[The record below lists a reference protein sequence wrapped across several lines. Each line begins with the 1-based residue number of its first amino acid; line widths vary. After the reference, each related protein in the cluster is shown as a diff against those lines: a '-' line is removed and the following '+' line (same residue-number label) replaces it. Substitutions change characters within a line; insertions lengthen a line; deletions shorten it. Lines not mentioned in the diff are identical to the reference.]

1 MKTNLFVECDRI
13 INGINKKIT
22 TNKLK
27 VKLVNAPAYELSDIF
42 YNFMKEKTI
51 LLIRLD
57 AMKYAFKKH
66 IKNKKQLALIKQAY
80 YEKCWTNDLFNVTR
94 KTLWSL
100 CDKILESYKC
110 KVMENMIKLF

>member
-1 MKTNLFVECDRI
+1 MKTNLFIECDRI
-13 INGINKKIT
+13 INGINKKFT

-27 VKLVNAPAYELSDIF
+27 VKLVNAPAYELSNIF
-42 YNFMKEKTI
+42 YNFMKEKAI

-66 IKNKKQLALIKQAY
+66 IKNKKQLVIIKKAY
-80 YEKCWTNDLFNVTR
+80 YEKCWPNDISRESFWR
-94 KTLWSL
+94 L
-100 CDKILESYKC
+100 CDKILESYRC

>member
-1 MKTNLFVECDRI
+1 MKINLFIECNSI
-13 INGINKKIT
+13 INAINKKFT

-27 VKLVNAPAYELSDIF
+27 VKLVNAPVYELSNIF

-51 LLIRLD
+51 LLLRLE

-66 IKNKKQLALIKQAY
+66 IKNKKQLELIKKAY
-80 YEKCWTNDLFNVTR
+80 YEKGWSNDIFNVSR
-94 KTLWSL
+94 KTLWRL

>member
-1 MKTNLFVECDRI
+1 MKTNLFIECDSI
-13 INGINKKIT
+13 INGINKKFT

-27 VKLVNAPAYELSDIF
+27 VKLVNASTYELSNIF

-66 IKNKKQLALIKQAY
+66 IKNKKQLTLIKQAY

-94 KTLWSL
+94 K
-100 CDKILESYKC
+100 IL
-110 KVMENMIKLF
+110 

>member
-1 MKTNLFVECDRI
+1 MKTNLFIECNKI
-13 INGINKKIT
+13 INGINKKFT

-27 VKLVNAPAYELSDIF
+27 VKLVNAPVYELSNIF

-66 IKNKKQLALIKQAY
+66 IKNKRNLMLIKKY
-80 YEKCWTNDLFNVTR
+80 YYFNDLHNLDYKEYYRVNR
-94 KTLWSL
+94 LSR
-100 CDKILESYKC
+100 KILETYKC

>member
-1 MKTNLFVECDRI
+1 MKTNLFIECDRI
-13 INGINKKIT
+13 INGINKKFT

-27 VKLVNAPAYELSDIF
+27 VKLVNAPVYELSSIF

-51 LLIRLD
+51 LLIRLE

-66 IKNKKQLALIKQAY
+66 IKNKKQLVLIKKAY
-80 YEKCWTNDLFNVTR
+80 YEKCWANDVFNVSR
-94 KTLWSL
+94 KTLWIL

>member
-1 MKTNLFVECDRI
+1 MKINLFIECDSI
-13 INGINKKIT
+13 INAINKKFT

-27 VKLVNAPAYELSDIF
+27 VKLVNAPVYELSNIF

-51 LLIRLD
+51 LLLRLD

-66 IKNKKQLALIKQAY
+66 IKNKKQLTLIKQAY

-100 CDKILESYKC
+100 CDKILESYRC
-110 KVMENMIKLF
+110 KVMENMKKLF